1 MVRQWQELFYERSYV
16 ATGYTGNPD
25 FVKLA
30 EAFGVFGARVTGQ
43 VPGEARDTERDGVR
57 RAGHCGL
64 RGGAGRERLSD
75 DSVRHVGQRDDRGAD
90 GRRRSAGNMVT
101 TNGSQSG
108 HTITALVEDKPGVL
122 NRITSMFRRR
132 GYNIASLAVG
142 PSEVPNLSRMTFVVD
157 GDPRTVEQVAKN
169 LNKLIDVIKVVDV
182 SDEYSVRRELAL
194 IRVRA
199 NVQTRSEIMQIVDI
213 FRANI
218 VDVAPESLIVEVI
231 GDEDKV
237 DALIELLR
245 SFSVQ
250 EVMRTGTVAMSRG
263 MDGAPTSGRRLRA
276 SGWRAGCNDRY

>member
-1 MVRQWQELFYERSYV
+1 
-16 ATGYTGNPD
+16 
-25 FVKLA
+25 
-30 EAFGVFGARVTGQ
+30 
-43 VPGEARDTERDGVR
+43 
-57 RAGHCGL
+57 
-64 RGGAGRERLSD
+64 
-75 DSVRHVGQRDDRGAD
+75 
-90 GRRRSAGNMVT
+90 MVT

-194 IRVRA
+194 IRVRS

-245 SFSVQ
+245 SFRVQ

-263 MDGAPTSGRRLRA
+263 MDGSANVRQEAPRIRMESGL
-276 SGWRAGCNDRY
+276 